1 MKKLILTLALA
12 AGAASFSHAQGVKLG
27 VKVGASYA
35 SISGDDTEDA
45 KYKLGFNG
53 GLTANFGFSDLLS
66 FQPELLYSQKGFQY
80 EEDDLDLKAKQTYHY
95 VDVPLLLRIN
105 ADGPFFELGPQ
116 VGVLLGQKSKV
127 TVDGEEVDSDSD
139 SDLDG
144 YNRVDF
150 GYIAGVG
157 YQLESGLSVGVRYN
171 GGIGNIFENE
181 DGSGDDSKVRNSV
194 FQLQLGYVFGGN

>member
-1 MKKLILTLALA
+1 MKKLILTLALV
-12 AGAASFSHAQGVKLG
+12 AGAASLSHAQGVKLG

-66 FQPELLYSQKGFQY
+66 FQPELLYSQKGFQF
-80 EEDDLDLKAKQTYHY
+80 EDDDIDYKAKQTYHY

-116 VGVLLGQKSKV
+116 VGLLLGQKSKV
-127 TVDGEEVDSDSD
+127 TIDGDEVDSDSD

-194 FQLQLGYVFGGN
+194 FQLQLGYVFGGE

>member
-12 AGAASFSHAQGVKLG
+12 AGAASLSHAQGVKLG

-35 SISGDDTEDA
+35 SVAGDDTEDA

-53 GLTANFGFSDLLS
+53 GLTANFGFSDLIS
-66 FQPELLYSQKGFQY
+66 FQPELLYSQKGFQF
-80 EEDDLDLKAKQTYHY
+80 EDDDFDYKAKQTYHY

-116 VGVLLGQKSKV
+116 VGVLLGQKAKV

-139 SDLDG
+139 SDLEG

-171 GGIGNIFENE
+171 GGIGNIFENN
-181 DGSGDDSKVRNSV
+181 DSGGDDSKVRNSV